1 VSTDPFRLSRR
12 QLFGSSALASLG
24 ALSVAATTE
33 GLDPSLAT
41 AAGLNGTIPF
51 NGTHQAGIATPPQGY
66 LCLATFDVG
75 AVAPATLRSVLNTWS
90 SAALQM
96 SLGKPIQG
104 TSNPAYPPA
113 DTGEALDH
121 GAANLTVTIG
131 YGPSLFRSSL
141 GLAGTAPAALRPLP
155 SFSGDQIDASVSD
168 GDIVIQACA
177 DDPQVAFHAVHT
189 LARLGLGTMS
199 LRTIQSGF
207 GRTSVI
213 TSTQATERNL
223 MGFKDG
229 TNNLLADD
237 PASLDRFVWITGSSP
252 SFMDGGTIMVY
263 RRIRTR
269 LELWNATSLTDQ
281 QEAVGRFK
289 ISGAPLTGT
298 HEHDPADF
306 AAQGTHGLP
315 VIPYGAHIRVASA
328 QANDGVK
335 ILRRGYGFTD
345 GIDSATGELDAGLVF
360 ICFQRDPISQF
371 AAIQRRLSTSDTM
384 STYLVHTA
392 TGVFACP
399 RGLSPG
405 QGWGA
410 QLYS

>member
-1 VSTDPFRLSRR
+1 VSADRFRLSRR

-24 ALSVAATTE
+24 ALSVAATAE
-33 GLDPSLAT
+33 GLPSA
-41 AAGLNGTIPF
+41 AAGAADHRGTIAF
-51 NGTHQAGIATPPQGY
+51 NGAHQAGITTPPQGY
-66 LCLATFDVG
+66 LCLATFDV
-75 AVAPATLRSVLNTWS
+75 APVAPATLRSTLNAWS

-96 SLGKPIQG
+96 TKGKPIQG

-131 YGPSLFRSSL
+131 YGPSLFRSAL
-141 GLAGTAPAALRPLP
+141 GLSDAAPAALRPLP
-155 SFSGDQIDASVSD
+155 GFTGDQLDLAISD

-189 LARLGLGTMS
+189 LARLGLGTIA
-199 LRTIQSGF
+199 LRAIQSGF
-207 GRTSVI
+207 GRTSVT
-213 TSTQATERNL
+213 TSAQVTERNL

-237 PASLDRFVWITGSSP
+237 PASLDRYVWIKGSTP
-252 SFMDGGTIMVY
+252 SFMEGGTIMVY

-281 QEAVGRFK
+281 QQAVGRYK

-298 HEHDPADF
+298 SEHDAADF

-315 VIPYGAHIRVASA
+315 VIPFGAHIRVASA
-328 QANDGVK
+328 QANDGAK

-371 AAIQRRLSTSDTM
+371 AAIQRRLSASDTM

-392 TGVFACP
+392 TGVYACP
-399 RGLSPG
+399 GGLSTG
-405 QGWGA
+405 QGWGT
-410 QLYS
+410 QLYA